1 MRILLTGS
9 SGFVGASLRKEIL
22 LRSDWDAI
30 FPCREIHGAMQEDP
44 RFPFLG
50 DLRFDTDWGT
60 YLGDVDVVV
69 HAAALAHAIGCDMQR
84 RIDDFEAVNTHATL
98 ALARQ
103 AAEAGVKRFV
113 FLSTVKVLGEYSI
126 RNSPFRPDSVPN
138 PVGPYAASK
147 RRAEEGL
154 LEISRETGLEIVI
167 IRPVLV
173 YGTGVGANFLRMIRW
188 VSKGVAL
195 PLASV
200 DNLRSFVALENL
212 VDLVLTCVTH
222 PAAANEI
229 FLVSDGRDVSTP
241 ELLRK
246 IGSELGCSA
255 RLFPVPKGLLR
266 FGAGLTGNTAELER
280 LCGTLQVDIS
290 KTKSLLGWSPVIEFD
305 QALHRTVRHYLEHQ
319 SK

>member
-1 MRILLTGS
+1 MRN
-9 SGFVGASLRKEIL
+9 
-22 LRSDWDAI
+22 
-30 FPCREIHGAMQEDP
+30 DP
-44 RFPFLG
+44 RFPSLG
-50 DLRFDTDWGT
+50 DLRSDTDWGA
-60 YLGDVDVVV
+60 YLRDVDVVV
-69 HAAALAHAIGCDMQR
+69 HAAALAHAMGRDVGRNIE
-84 RIDDFEAVNTHATL
+84 DFESVNTQATL

-103 AAEAGVKRFV
+103 AADSGVKRFV
-113 FLSTVKVLGEYSI
+113 FISTVKVLGEYSI
-126 RNSPFRPDSVPN
+126 RSSPFRPDSVPR
-138 PVGPYAASK
+138 PVGPYAESK

-154 LEISRETGLEIVI
+154 LDISRESGLEVVI

-200 DNLRSFVALENL
+200 DNLRSFVAVENL
-212 VDLVLTCVTH
+212 VDLILTCMTH

-229 FLVSDGRDVSTP
+229 FLVSDDRDISTP

-255 RLFPVPKGLLR
+255 RLFPVPRGLLR
-266 FGAGLTGNTAELER
+266 FSAGLAGKTAELER

-290 KTKSLLGWSPVIEFD
+290 KTKCLLGWSPVIDFD